1 MAQSERTRSVLVK
14 AKAAILS
21 VVTVTTWI
29 GDCYA
34 KALGLPQELIFKIIF

>member
-1 MAQSERTRSVLVK
+1 MAQSEIIRLVLVK

-29 GDCYA
+29 GDCRYA
-34 KALGLPQELIFKIIF
+34 KALDLPQELIF